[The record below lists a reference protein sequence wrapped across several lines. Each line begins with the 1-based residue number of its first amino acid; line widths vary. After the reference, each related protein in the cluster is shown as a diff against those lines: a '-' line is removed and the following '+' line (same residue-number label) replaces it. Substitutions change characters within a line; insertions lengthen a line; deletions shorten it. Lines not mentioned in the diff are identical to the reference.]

1 MRISGVVVLPPLA
14 KTLGISASMVGFLSS
29 LFFYTYALSFVLWGT
44 VADRIGSF
52 KTCGISLV
60 IAALASAVMAYAH
73 TPFTI
78 GLGRA
83 ISGLGLSSAFTCI
96 MLYSALSFSKEKY
109 SLLVGTIM
117 MIGHSGTV
125 IAIAP
130 LGAALD
136 SLGITG
142 VYLMM
147 GAAAFLIGTMMLL
160 FKNYDPVLK
169 EGKKDSK
176 PLSLSR
182 FATDIADGAKIIRGS
197 FPLLVITMTWVT
209 SAASIS
215 TLQGLWAVS
224 WLQTSTGRG
233 LYDCRTCATW
243 ISIGMVLGPAVGG
256 FIVRKVSGSKRAFL
270 SMCLLTQISWL
281 FWMAASYFSKEM
293 ILLATAGFLTG
304 FFSGAAFVF
313 MGNAVR
319 ELSPT
324 RHTGTVI
331 GLLNLMIY
339 GLLIVFQWGTG
350 FILDLFPVDV
360 NTGTYSQIGYQIG
373 FGAILLIQGYSFF
386 LITKVRSFERN
397 SL

>member
-83 ISGLGLSSAFTCI
+83 MSGLGLSSAFTCI

-147 GAAAFLIGTMMLL
+147 GAAAFLIGTLMLL

-169 EGKKDSK
+169 EEKKDSR

-182 FATDIADGAKIIRGS
+182 FATDIADGTKIIKGN
-197 FPLLVITMTWVT
+197 FPLLVIVMTWVT

-270 SMCLLTQISWL
+270 DRKS
-281 FWMAASYFSKEM
+281 
-293 ILLATAGFLTG
+293 
-304 FFSGAAFVF
+304 V
-313 MGNAVR
+313 V
-319 ELSPT
+319 
-324 RHTGTVI
+324 
-331 GLLNLMIY
+331 
-339 GLLIVFQWGTG
+339 
-350 FILDLFPVDV
+350 
-360 NTGTYSQIGYQIG
+360 
-373 FGAILLIQGYSFF
+373 
-386 LITKVRSFERN
+386 
-397 SL
+397 